1 MNNVKQCKQ
10 CGRLFESFGAHICPR
25 CTEDLE
31 ESYNKVKDYVYDHP
45 DANVFDVS
53 KETGVPEKT
62 VLEFLREGRLSM
74 STADLECEECGKPI
88 TTGKLCSECK
98 NKLENVL
105 MSAYKPP
112 KKEDSDN
119 GKSSPSGRMHI
130 DYRGH

>member
-1 MNNVKQCKQ
+1 MNKVKQCKQ
-10 CGRLFESFGAHICPR
+10 CGRLFESFGESLCSR
-25 CTEDLE
+25 CIAELEDL
-31 ESYNKVKDYVYDHP
+31 YTKVKDYVYDHP

-62 VLEFLREGRLSM
+62 VLEFLREGKLSM
-74 STADLECEECGKPI
+74 NAAELECEECGKSI
-88 TTGKLCSECK
+88 STGRLCSECK

-112 KKEDSDN
+112 KKED
-119 GKSSPSGRMHI
+119 KSPPTGRMHI